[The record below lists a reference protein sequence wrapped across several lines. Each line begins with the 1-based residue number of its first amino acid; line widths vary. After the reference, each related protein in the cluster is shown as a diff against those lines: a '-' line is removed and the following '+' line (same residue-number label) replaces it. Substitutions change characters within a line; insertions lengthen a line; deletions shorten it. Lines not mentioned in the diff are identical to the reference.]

1 MSHQRFLHFGVWWCK
16 LQVVQ
21 KFDVHLNM
29 TWHHSWTNEHLT
41 IIDILGEIRK
51 TFKCPAKYMKSFI
64 RVDKKFLLLKCVCS
78 TYINKIFFK
87 GYLINI
93 LTYYKIV
100 TIHNI
105 QLHRLVWDN
114 LHQKIKGEKHQHQES
129 FLSQEQF
136 FLKEVFLNCVISL
149 FP

>member
-41 IIDILGEIRK
+41 IIDILREIRK
-51 TFKCPAKYMKSFI
+51 LSNVQQYMKSI
-64 RVDKKFLLLKCVCS
+64 IQVDKKFLQQKYVWC

-129 FLSQEQF
+129 FLSREQF
-136 FLKEVFLNCVISL
+136 FLKEVFQNCVILL